1 MAQLERQRAQGWSE
15 RHKAIVISSVTHQS
29 NKCISSLIFH
39 VCCTSWSPSETFP
52 QSSLPLHALQ
62 EKASLGKYLFPR
74 TPTAHGGSL
83 PCPQAKTSSTICPFQ
98 VSVFPESWADWNS
111 VQMSPFAPDGAG
123 VEGSRLLPPAS
134 HRGMIQEVTG

>member
-15 RHKAIVISSVTHQS
+15 RQKAIVISSVTHQS
-29 NKCISSLIFH
+29 NKCISFH

-52 QSSLPLHALQ
+52 QSSLPLRALQ
-62 EKASLGKYLFPR
+62 EKASLRKYLFPR
-74 TPTAHGGSL
+74 TPTAQGGSL
-83 PCPQAKTSSTICPFQ
+83 PCPRSKISSTICPFQ
-98 VSVFPESWADWNS
+98 VSVFPESREDWNS
-111 VQMSPFAPDGAG
+111 VQMSPFAPDGVG